1 MLFSTLTFLFIFLPV
16 VLAGYYLIN
25 DRFKNIFLLIA
36 SLFFYAWGEPKF
48 VLVMIATVIM
58 NYVAALFIQVGGG
71 IFRKFALSVSIG
83 ISIGVLFVFKYLNF
97 ATLNLSRFSSDIT
110 VTNIALPIGIS
121 FFTFQGISYVV
132 DVYREPEI
140 RAERNPINVGL
151 YIAFFPQ
158 LIAGPIVRYNTI
170 SKQIHDRKTTWNG
183 FCIGVRRF
191 LIGFFKKILLSNNF
205 AIIADNAFTCD
216 TLSISF
222 AWIGAVAYALQIFF
236 DFSGYSDMAIGL
248 GKMFGFQFEENFNYP
263 YISGNVTEFWRRW
276 HISLSTW
283 FRDYVYIPLG
293 GDGRRAGEENKS
305 VYLNVRN
312 LFLVWLLT
320 GIWHGASWNF
330 VVWGLVYFV
339 LLVLEKFAIHPEG
352 FSVASWK
359 GLLWRII
366 TLVIVLIEWVIFR
379 SNSLKGAGIYIASM
393 FGVSGNLLVD
403 GNAFFYAREYIVL
416 FTISA
421 FCATPAVKKFGEYF
435 ADKNKV
441 LYAAGGT
448 LGYMAL
454 FIFAISYLVMG
465 SHNPFIYFNF

>member
-1 MLFSTLTFLFIFLPV
+1 MLFSTLTFLFVFLPI

-25 DRFKNIFLLIA
+25 GRFKNIFLLIA

-48 VLVMIATVIM
+48 VLVMMATIIM
-58 NYVAALFIQVGGG
+58 NYVVALFIQVGGG
-71 IFRKFALSVSIG
+71 IFRKLALSVSICM
-83 ISIGVLFVFKYLNF
+83 SIGVLFVFKYLNF
-97 ATLNLSRFSSDIT
+97 VTLNLSRFSPDVP

-140 RAERNPINVGL
+140 RAEKNLINVGL

-170 SKQIHDRKTTWNG
+170 SEQIHNRKTTWDG
-183 FCIGVRRF
+183 FCMGARRF
-191 LIGFFKKILLSNNF
+191 LIGLFKKNLLSNNF
-205 AIIADNAFTCD
+205 AIVADNAFDCNE
-216 TLSISF
+216 LSVSF
-222 AWIGAVAYALQIFF
+222 AWIGAVAYAMQIFF

-263 YISGNVTEFWRRW
+263 YISRSVTEFWRRW

-293 GDGRRAGEENKS
+293 GDGRRAGAENKS
-305 VYLNVRN
+305 AFLNVRN

-330 VVWGLVYFV
+330 LVWGLVYFV
-339 LLVLEKFAIHPEG
+339 LLVLEKFYIHPES
-352 FSVASWK
+352 FAAASWK
-359 GLLWRII
+359 GVLWRIF
-366 TLVIVLIEWVIFR
+366 TMSAVLVEWVIFR
-379 SNSLKGAGIYIASM
+379 SNGLKGAGAYIACM
-393 FGVSGNLLVD
+393 FGISGNSFVD
-403 GNAFFYAREYIVL
+403 GNAVFYAREYIVL
-416 FTISA
+416 FVISL
-421 FCATPAVKKFGEYF
+421 FCAAPIVKKLGEYCEGR
-435 ADKNKV
+435 NKI
-441 LYAAGGT
+441 LYTAGGT
-448 LGYMAL
+448 LGYILL